1 VNIKGKPRGGPGQ
14 LAAHVQKAENE
25 SVRIVGIDG
34 LAARDIEGA
43 LIEMDAQGAALRT
56 DKTLYHGII
65 SPEPGKDFAMT
76 EADWDFT
83 RQAFLKGMGFEGQ
96 PFIEIEHE
104 KFGKDGVLRLH
115 RHIIVGL
122 TDLEHNRAIPTS
134 HNFRKHEEIARYCE
148 RELGH
153 EHVQGAHIG
162 RFGVER
168 PERTPTLA
176 EQRAAERGGVS
187 AQEAK
192 TLGAE
197 LWNAT
202 DSGKAL
208 NAALE
213 DHGWML
219 ARGDKMRSDGSAYFM
234 AIDPQGEAH
243 ELRRMVPVKAAE
255 LYARMADIDAAR
267 LPNVSDARDRQQ
279 IRAVDLEQRR
289 EAAGRSDDIRPDH
302 PARENQA
309 ADYFDRDAADDAWIK
324 AVNAAGIKAAPE
336 ATQQREAS
344 AAPSAPERENTRA
357 TEPERE
363 PAPARDA
370 PRVIYLGPPAE
381 FDRAADIVGGLVD
394 GAEKAISAAFDYAAD
409 FIAPPPPPTKEQVEQ
424 MQKAAEERR
433 QQEPAQREQ
442 AEQEARFREI
452 LEQIR
457 RDDQRARYDRW
468 TGRRLDGDHDR
479 DRDEDYSRGR
489 ERER

>member
-1 VNIKGKPRGGPGQ
+1 MNIKGRPRGGAAQ

-83 RQAFLKGMGFEGQ
+83 RKAFLKGMGFEGQ
-96 PFIEIEHE
+96 PFVEIEHE
-104 KFGKDGVLRLH
+104 KFGKDGVLRRH

-168 PERTPTLA
+168 PERTATLA

-187 AQEAK
+187 AKEAK
-192 TLGAE
+192 ALGAE

-219 ARGDKMRSDGSAYFM
+219 ARGDKVRADGGAYFM

-255 LYARMADIDAAR
+255 LYARMADIETAR

-289 EAAGRSDDIRPDH
+289 EAVGRSDDIRPDH
-302 PARENQA
+302 LARENQA

-324 AVNAAGIKAAPE
+324 AVNAAGVKAAQE
-336 ATQQREAS
+336 AARQREAAAAAS
-344 AAPSAPERENTRA
+344 APGQENTHATARERAAQDTSWREARPASETPHVIHLGPSA
-357 TEPERE
+357 
-363 PAPARDA
+363 
-370 PRVIYLGPPAE
+370 E
-381 FDRAADIVGGLVD
+381 FNRAADVVAGLAD
-394 GAEKAISAAFDYAAD
+394 GVEKALGAAFDYAAD
-409 FIAPPPPPTKEQVEQ
+409 FIAPPPPPTKEQIKQQER
-424 MQKAAEERR
+424 AEAEER
-433 QQEPAQREQ
+433 PLRETARAQ
-442 AEQEARFREI
+442 AEWQARLNERLDEDARRRRRLREAGREYD
-452 LEQIR
+452 
-457 RDDQRARYDRW
+457 RDDY
-468 TGRRLDGDHDR
+468 G
-479 DRDEDYSRGR
+479 GR
-489 ERER
+489 ERERER